1 MISVIIPAFNEEKQ
15 IGATIRYVRETGTP
29 YVTQIIV
36 SDGGSLDKTIV
47 EAKLAG
53 AEAVLSPGKGRAA
66 QMNYG
71 VSFAKNPVLYFLH
84 ADTLPP
90 TSFSQAIADAVKSGF
105 GAGCFMLQFDYPH
118 WFLKANCWFTRFDIN
133 AIRFGDQSLFVVKEV
148 FEKCGGFSEKHI
160 VMEDQ
165 EIIRR
170 IRKLCRFIII
180 KKPVITSTRKYLENG
195 IYKTQYIYFL
205 IYFMYRLGYS
215 QQKLLQTYKSLVRQD
230 KM

>member
-1 MISVIIPAFNEEKQ
+1 MISVIIPAYNEEKQ
-15 IGATIRYVRETGTP
+15 IGATIRHVRETGTP
-29 YVTQIIV
+29 FVSQIII
-36 SDGGSLDKTIV
+36 SDGGSLDGTIA
-47 EAKLAG
+47 EAKMAG
-53 AEAVLSPGKGRAA
+53 AETVLSPCKGRAA

-71 VSFAKNPVLYFLH
+71 AFFAKGTVLYFLH

-90 TSFSQAIADAVKSGF
+90 TGFSQAIADAVKEGF

-118 WFLKANCWFTRFDIN
+118 WFLKANCWFTRFDFN

-148 FEKCGGFSEKHI
+148 YEECGGFSEKHS

-195 IYKTQYIYFL
+195 IYKTQGIYFL

-215 QQKLLQTYKSLVRQD
+215 QQKLLNTYRRLVKQE
-230 KM
+230 KL

>member
-1 MISVIIPAFNEEKQ
+1 MISVIIPAYNEEKQ
-15 IGATIRYVRETGTP
+15 IAATIRYVRERGAP
-29 YVTQIIV
+29 LVTQIII
-36 SDGGSLDKTIV
+36 SDGGSLDNTIA
-47 EAKLAG
+47 EAKMAG
-53 AEAVLSPGKGRAA
+53 AEAVLCPHKGRAS

-71 VSFAKNPVLYFLH
+71 ASFAKGLILYFLH

-90 TSFSQAIADAVKSGF
+90 TGFSKAIADAVNRGFKS
-105 GAGCFMLQFDYPH
+105 GCFMLQFDYPH

-133 AIRFGDQSLFVVKEV
+133 AIRFGDQSLFVLKEI
-148 FEKCGGFSEKHI
+148 FEKCDGFSEKHI

-195 IYKTQYIYFL
+195 IYKTQGIYFL

-215 QQKLLQTYKSLVRQD
+215 QQKLLHTYKRLVRQD